1 MRGVVFG
8 AVFSAI
14 GLLAMLAGAWMWQH
28 GVGSY
33 GVVVVLLLGG
43 LIAIPI
49 GVVVAMA
56 SALAARARKR

>member
-1 MRGVVFG
+1 
-8 AVFSAI
+8 
-14 GLLAMLAGAWMWQH
+14 MWQH

-49 GVVVAMA
+49 GVVVAVA
-56 SALAARARKR
+56 SALAARVRKR